1 MDELGYYNI
10 IIMNICQAIEYTF
23 FKVLGEFFMDKYL
36 LERQVMFSKNIEG
49 CREVIF
55 DLRYV
60 DITAYT
66 GLAESTMISYD
77 TKSVSP
83 YITVAKKI
91 ADMYCTDIER
101 LCGDEIYFDI
111 EEVLSLQVAFINR
124 LGEIDIKP
132 YKEKILAEIDKYL
145 SLSKY
150 EVYQLLSQTFREII
164 SDLHHSGKY
173 VKIETD
179 KSIIENFIKNFHD
192 LHSFSKINY
201 RKLGKAIDM
210 SIGNLTRLAQGN
222 EPMLSAVIKLA
233 DFFGVT
239 ITQMLS
245 DNPNFDYEKIQ
256 KEIEDKTSIANL
268 PPVISDKKIKKD
280 RKLRIELLD
289 KNQVKKLIGKL
300 FNKIVL

>member
-1 MDELGYYNI
+1 
-10 IIMNICQAIEYTF
+10 
-23 FKVLGEFFMDKYL
+23 MDKYL
-36 LERQVMFSKNIEG
+36 LEKQIMFSRNIEC

-55 DLRYV
+55 HLRYL

-77 TKSVSP
+77 TKAVSP

-91 ADMYCTDIER
+91 ADMYCPEIER

-111 EEVLSLQVAFINR
+111 EEVLFLQVSFIKR
-124 LGEIDIKP
+124 LGGIDIKP
-132 YKEKILAEIDKYL
+132 YKEKILAEMDKYL

-150 EVYQLLSQTFREII
+150 EVYKLLSQTFRDII
-164 SDLHHSGKY
+164 SDLQRGGRY

-192 LHSFSKINY
+192 LHAFSKINY

-222 EPMLSAVIKLA
+222 EPMLSAVVKLA
-233 DFFGVT
+233 DFFGVS
-239 ITQMLS
+239 ISQMFS
-245 DNPNFDYEKIQ
+245 ENPNFDYEKIQ
-256 KEIEDKTSIANL
+256 KEIEAKTSIANL
-268 PPVISDKKIKKD
+268 PPAISDKKIKKD
-280 RKLRIELLD
+280 RGLRIELLD
-289 KNQVKKLIGKL
+289 KVQTEKLLERWLKKV
-300 FNKIVL
+300 ND

>member
-1 MDELGYYNI
+1 
-10 IIMNICQAIEYTF
+10 
-23 FKVLGEFFMDKYL
+23 MDKYL
-36 LERQVMFSKNIEG
+36 LERQIMFSRNIEC

-55 DLRYV
+55 DLRYL

-77 TKSVSP
+77 TKAVSP

-101 LCGDEIYFDI
+101 LYGDEIYFDI

-124 LGEIDIKP
+124 LGGVDMKP
-132 YKEKILAEIDKYL
+132 YKEKILAEMDKYL

-150 EVYQLLSQTFREII
+150 EVYKFISQTFREII
-164 SDLHHSGKY
+164 FDLHRSGRY
-173 VKIETD
+173 VKIESD
-179 KSIIENFIKNFHD
+179 EKIVENFTKNFHD
-192 LHSFSKINY
+192 LHDNLKINY

-233 DFFGVT
+233 DFFS
-239 ITQMLS
+239 ISISQMLS
-245 DNPNFDYEKIQ
+245 EKPNFDYEKIR
-256 KEIEDKTSIANL
+256 KEIERKTTIANL
-268 PPVISDKKIKKD
+268 PPAISDKKIKKD
-280 RKLRIELLD
+280 RGLQIELLD
-289 KNQVKKLIGKL
+289 KRQIRKLLDNCLKKIEG
-300 FNKIVL
+300 

>member
-1 MDELGYYNI
+1 
-10 IIMNICQAIEYTF
+10 
-23 FKVLGEFFMDKYL
+23 MDKYL
-36 LERQVMFSKNIEG
+36 LERQIMFSRNIEC

-55 DLRYV
+55 DLRYL

-77 TKSVSP
+77 TKAVSP

-111 EEVLSLQVAFINR
+111 EEVLSLQVAFIKR
-124 LGEIDIKP
+124 LGGVDIKL
-132 YKEKILAEIDKYL
+132 YKEKILTEIDKYL

-150 EVYQLLSQTFREII
+150 EVYKLIAQTFRDII
-164 SDLHHSGKY
+164 IDLHRDGKY
-173 VKIETD
+173 ITIEND
-179 KSIIENFIKNFHD
+179 ESIIENFTRNFHD
-192 LHSFSKINY
+192 LHDNLKINY

-233 DFFGVT
+233 DFFDVS

-245 DNPNFDYEKIQ
+245 ENPNFDYEKIQ
-256 KEIEDKTSIANL
+256 KEIEGKTGISNL
-268 PPVISDKKIKKD
+268 PPFISNKKIKQHKALQID
-280 RKLRIELLD
+280 LLD
-289 KNQVKKLIGKL
+289 IGQSKKLIAKWL
-300 FNKIVL
+300 NKTNI

>member
-1 MDELGYYNI
+1 
-10 IIMNICQAIEYTF
+10 
-23 FKVLGEFFMDKYL
+23 MDKYL
-36 LERQVMFSKNIEG
+36 LEKQIMFSRNIEC

-55 DLRYV
+55 DLRYL

-77 TKSVSP
+77 TKAVSP

-111 EEVLSLQVAFINR
+111 EEVLSLQVEFINR
-124 LGEIDIKP
+124 LGGIEIKP
-132 YKEKILAEIDKYL
+132 YKEKILAKIDKYL
-145 SLSKY
+145 TLSKY
-150 EVYQLLSQTFREII
+150 EVYKLLSQTFRDII
-164 SDLHHSGKY
+164 SDLHRNGKY
-173 VKIETD
+173 IKIEED
-179 KSIIENFIKNFHD
+179 KSIVENFTKNFHD
-192 LHSFSKINY
+192 LHDNLKINY

-222 EPMLSAVIKLA
+222 EPMLSSVIKLA
-233 DFFGVT
+233 DFFWVS

-245 DNPNFDYEKIQ
+245 ENPNFDYEKIQ
-256 KEIEDKTSIANL
+256 KEIEGKTSIANL
-268 PPVISDKKIKKD
+268 PPAISDKQIKKD

-289 KNQVKKLIGKL
+289 KRQINKIIIKW
-300 FNKIVL
+300 FNKVNS

>member
-1 MDELGYYNI
+1 MDNYGLQKQI
-10 IIMNICQAIEYTF
+10 
-23 FKVLGEFFMDKYL
+23 
-36 LERQVMFSKNIEG
+36 MFSKNIEC

-55 DLRYV
+55 DLRYA

-77 TKSVSP
+77 TKAVSP

-111 EEVLSLQVAFINR
+111 EEVLSLQVTFIKR
-124 LGEIDIKP
+124 LGGVDIKP

-150 EVYQLLSQTFREII
+150 EVYKLIAQTFKDII
-164 SDLHHSGKY
+164 TDLHRDGRY
-173 VKIETD
+173 VKIKTD
-179 KSIIENFIKNFHD
+179 ERIIENFTKNFHD
-192 LHSFSKINY
+192 LHAFSKINY

-233 DFFGVT
+233 DFFSVS

-245 DNPNFDYEKIQ
+245 EKPNFDYEKIQ
-256 KEIEDKTSIANL
+256 KEIEGKTGISNL
-268 PPVISDKKIKKD
+268 PLAISNKKIKKN
-280 RKLRIELLD
+280 RTVGMEFLNIAQSKRLTSKWL
-289 KNQVKKLIGKL
+289 
-300 FNKIVL
+300 NKIDI

>member
-1 MDELGYYNI
+1 
-10 IIMNICQAIEYTF
+10 
-23 FKVLGEFFMDKYL
+23 MDKYL
-36 LERQVMFSKNIEG
+36 LERQIMFSRNIEC

-55 DLRYV
+55 DLRYL

-77 TKSVSP
+77 TKAVSP

-111 EEVLSLQVAFINR
+111 EEVLSLQVAFIKR
-124 LGEIDIKP
+124 LGGIDVKP
-132 YKEKILAEIDKYL
+132 YKEKILAGIDKCL
-145 SLSKY
+145 TLSKY
-150 EVYQLLSQTFREII
+150 EVYKLLSRTFRDII
-164 SDLHHSGKY
+164 SDLHRSGKY
-173 VKIETD
+173 VKSETD
-179 KSIIENFIKNFHD
+179 EIIIENFTKNFHD
-192 LHSFSKINY
+192 LHAFSKINY

-233 DFFGVT
+233 DFFGAS
-239 ITQMLS
+239 ISQMLS
-245 DNPNFDYEKIQ
+245 ENPNFDYQKIQ
-256 KEIEDKTSIANL
+256 KEIEGKTRIANL
-268 PPVISDKKIKKD
+268 PPAISDKKIKKD

-289 KNQVKKLIGKL
+289 KMQARKLIVKWLGK
-300 FNKIVL
+300 I

>member
-1 MDELGYYNI
+1 
-10 IIMNICQAIEYTF
+10 
-23 FKVLGEFFMDKYL
+23 MDKYL
-36 LERQVMFSKNIEG
+36 LEKQIMFSRNIEC

-55 DLRYV
+55 DLRYL

-77 TKSVSP
+77 TRAVSP

-111 EEVLSLQVAFINR
+111 EEVLSLQVEFINR
-124 LGEIDIKP
+124 LGGIEIKP
-132 YKEKILAEIDKYL
+132 YKEKILAKIDKYL
-145 SLSKY
+145 TLSKY
-150 EVYQLLSQTFREII
+150 EVYKLLSQTFRDII
-164 SDLHHSGKY
+164 SDLHRNGKY
-173 VKIETD
+173 IKIEED
-179 KSIIENFIKNFHD
+179 KSIVENFTKNFHD
-192 LHSFSKINY
+192 LHDNLKINY

-222 EPMLSAVIKLA
+222 EPMLSSVIKLA
-233 DFFGVT
+233 DFFWVS

-245 DNPNFDYEKIQ
+245 ENPNFDYEKIQ
-256 KEIEDKTSIANL
+256 KEIEGKTSIANL
-268 PPVISDKKIKKD
+268 PPAISDKQIKKD

-289 KNQVKKLIGKL
+289 KRQINKIIIKW
-300 FNKIVL
+300 FNKVNS

>member
-1 MDELGYYNI
+1 MGN
-10 IIMNICQAIEYTF
+10 
-23 FKVLGEFFMDKYL
+23 YL
-36 LERQVMFSKNIEG
+36 LERQIMFSRNIEC

-55 DLRYV
+55 DLRYL

-77 TKSVSP
+77 TRAVSP

-111 EEVLSLQVAFINR
+111 EEVLSLQIAFINR
-124 LGEIDIKP
+124 LGGVDIKP
-132 YKEKILAEIDKYL
+132 YKEKILVEIDKYL
-145 SLSKY
+145 TVSKY
-150 EVYQLLSQTFREII
+150 EVYKLLSQTFRDII
-164 SDLHHSGKY
+164 SDLHCDGRFIKLQ
-173 VKIETD
+173 ED
-179 KSIIENFIKNFHD
+179 KSIIENFTRNFHN
-192 LHSFSKINY
+192 LHDNLKINY

-233 DFFGVT
+233 DFFGVSMN
-239 ITQMLS
+239 QMLS
-245 DNPNFDYEKIQ
+245 ENPNFDYEKIE
-256 KEIEDKTSIANL
+256 KEIKNKTGIANI

-280 RKLRIELLD
+280 RDLRIKLLD
-289 KNQVKKLIGKL
+289 IEQIKKLINKW
-300 FNKIVL
+300 FNKIVT

>member
-1 MDELGYYNI
+1 MDNY
-10 IIMNICQAIEYTF
+10 
-23 FKVLGEFFMDKYL
+23 VLQK
-36 LERQVMFSKNIEG
+36 QIMFSRNIES
-49 CREVIF
+49 CREIIF
-55 DLRYV
+55 DLRYL

-77 TKSVSP
+77 TKAVSP

-91 ADMYCTDIER
+91 SDMYCTEIER

-124 LGEIDIKP
+124 VGRVDIKP

-150 EVYQLLSQTFREII
+150 EVYKLIAQTFRDII
-164 SDLHHSGKY
+164 TDLHRDGRY
-173 VKIETD
+173 VKIKTD
-179 KSIIENFIKNFHD
+179 ERIIENFTKNFHD
-192 LHSFSKINY
+192 LHAFSKINY

-233 DFFGVT
+233 DFFSVS

-245 DNPNFDYEKIQ
+245 EKPNFDYEKIQ
-256 KEIEDKTSIANL
+256 KEIEDKTGISNL
-268 PPVISDKKIKKD
+268 PPFISNKKIKKD

-289 KNQVKKLIGKL
+289 KRQIRKLLDNCLKKIEG
-300 FNKIVL
+300 

>member
-1 MDELGYYNI
+1 MDNY
-10 IIMNICQAIEYTF
+10 
-23 FKVLGEFFMDKYL
+23 VLQK
-36 LERQVMFSKNIEG
+36 QIMFSRNIEC

-55 DLRYV
+55 DLRYL

-77 TKSVSP
+77 TKAVSP

-111 EEVLSLQVAFINR
+111 EEVLSLQVAFIKR
-124 LGEIDIKP
+124 LGGIDVKP

-150 EVYQLLSQTFREII
+150 EVYKLLSQAFQDII
-164 SDLHHSGKY
+164 SDLHRDGRY
-173 VKIETD
+173 VKIESD
-179 KSIIENFIKNFHD
+179 DSIVENFTKNFHD
-192 LHSFSKINY
+192 LHAFLKINY

-245 DNPNFDYEKIQ
+245 ENPNFDYEKIQ
-256 KEIEDKTSIANL
+256 KTIQGKTSIANL

-280 RKLRIELLD
+280 GKLRIELL
-289 KNQVKKLIGKL
+289 NALQAR
-300 FNKIVL
+300 KIIEKWLK